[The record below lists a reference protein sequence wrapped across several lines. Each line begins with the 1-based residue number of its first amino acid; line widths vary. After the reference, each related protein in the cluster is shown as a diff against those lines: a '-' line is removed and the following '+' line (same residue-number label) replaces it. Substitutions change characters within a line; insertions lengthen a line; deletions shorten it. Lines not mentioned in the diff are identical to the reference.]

1 MKPTSFHSVQT
12 IAPDRNLPVSRVA
25 KPGYVLHTENGQSIV
40 LGAQI
45 AGGGEGHIFK
55 INSPS
60 YVAKVYMPEKTTTH
74 KLAKI
79 QTLIQKGIDFP
90 GICLPKAL
98 LYNSKD
104 EFVGYIMK
112 KAEGEKVRSLYMKP
126 LFLKKF
132 PSWKKRDLVELCI
145 TILKKIG
152 YLHKNGIILGD
163 INPDNILVKSP
174 KDVYFVDC
182 DSYQVDG
189 YPCPVGTIPFTPPEL
204 QNKGHYNSYLR
215 TMGNENFA
223 VAVLLFSLMVTGQ
236 MPYNQKDGES
246 AQQNIIDMNFSY
258 PLGEASNKKT
268 PAGQWRFLWS
278 HLPRFMKDAFYNT
291 FNKGGT
297 YSTEGTR
304 LNSYDWFKKF
314 SEYLRLLDSGKY
326 GEQDEMSEQVYPTR
340 FKKQRGVTY
349 VKCPQCG
356 EDTDE
361 HIIGKYGIC
370 MECLRKNRLSRYQSS
385 SAPQNKSVY
394 RGTFSRPARARTSQ
408 NPLASVWEVL
418 NWFI

>member
-1 MKPTSFHSVQT
+1 MITLNKPTQT
-12 IAPDRNLPVSRVA
+12 IALDRKLPISLVA
-25 KPGYVLHTENGQSIV
+25 KPGHVLHTQNGQSIV

-45 AGGGEGHIFK
+45 ASGGEGHVFK
-55 INSPS
+55 TNSPT
-60 YVAKVYMPEKTTTH
+60 YVAKVYMPEKTTSH
-74 KLAKI
+74 KLTKI
-79 QTLIQKGIDFP
+79 QAMISKGIDYP
-90 GICLPKAL
+90 GICVPKAL
-98 LYNSKD
+98 LHNSKD
-104 EFVGYIMK
+104 EFVGYLMK

-163 INPDNILVKSP
+163 INPDNILVKTP
-174 KDVYFVDC
+174 KDVFFVDC

-189 YPCPVGTIPFTPPEL
+189 IPCPVGTIPFTPPEL

-215 TMGNENFA
+215 TVGNENFA

-246 AQQNIIDMNFSY
+246 AQQNIVNMDFSY

-278 HLPRFMKDAFYNT
+278 HLPRFMKEAFYNT
-291 FNKGGT
+291 FNKGGK
-297 YSTEGTR
+297 YSTESSR
-304 LNSYDWFKKF
+304 LNTYDWFKKF

-326 GEQDEMSEQVYPTR
+326 GEQDEMSELIYPTR
-340 FKKQRGVTY
+340 FKKQKGVTY
-349 VKCPQCG
+349 VKCSQCG

-361 HIIGKYGIC
+361 KVISKFGIC
-370 MECLRKNRLSRYQSS
+370 LECLRKNRLSRYQKSS
-385 SAPQNKSVY
+385 TPRHTSEY
-394 RGTFSRPARARTSQ
+394 RSSFSQPSQ
-408 NPLASVWEVL
+408 SHAGQSPWDTVAQIL
-418 NWFI
+418 NWFM